1 MIEYTSRIDV
11 VLSAL
16 SDPVRRDIFERTAQS
31 RLTVNEIAVE
41 YDISLAAV
49 SKHLSVLEV
58 ADLITRRKSGRYV
71 YVSAHVEGLREA
83 QQYIEQ
89 FISSGESAQSIEVQ
103 R

>member
-1 MIEYTSRIDV
+1 MIEYTSRIDI
-11 VLSAL
+11 VLSAM

-31 RLTVNEIAVE
+31 RLTVNEIAIE

-49 SKHLSVLEV
+49 SKHLSVLEA

-71 YVSAHVEGLREA
+71 YVSAHMQGLSEV

-89 FISSGESAQSIEVQ
+89 FLPASESVRTVGVQ
-103 R
+103 

>member
-1 MIEYTSRIDV
+1 MIEYTSRIDI
-11 VLSAL
+11 VLSAM

-31 RLTVNEIAVE
+31 RLTVNEIAIE

-49 SKHLSVLEV
+49 SKHLSVLEA

-71 YVSAHVEGLREA
+71 YVSAHMQGLSEV

-89 FISSGESAQSIEVQ
+89 FLPGSESVRTVGVQ
-103 R
+103 